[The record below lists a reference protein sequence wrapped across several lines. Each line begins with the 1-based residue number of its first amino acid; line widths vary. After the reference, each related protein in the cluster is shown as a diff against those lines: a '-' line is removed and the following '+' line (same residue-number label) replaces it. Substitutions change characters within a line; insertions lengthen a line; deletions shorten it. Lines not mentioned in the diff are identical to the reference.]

1 MTLVINI
8 LIDILNEGLMYALLA
23 MGMYIT
29 YSILDFPDL
38 SVDGTF
44 PLGAVLSGVLIIQ
57 GVDPWLCLVIS
68 FAAGMAAGV
77 LTGLMHVKLR
87 ITPLLCGIIMYTAM
101 LSVNLVI
108 LKAGTD
114 GKAVASFFTKNTIFN
129 SGIASLIPKNIGE
142 GGFYIRTVVIA
153 LILVIVC
160 KLLLDLYL
168 KTKHGLLLRATGA
181 NDKYTV
187 MLGRNP
193 GSMKI
198 FGLALGNGFA
208 ALAGSVIAQNKGSA
222 DQQMGIGMVVL
233 GLASVIIGLS
243 LFRRVKFM
251 KGTTMVILG
260 SLVYKAA
267 YQIVLSLGIPTDFN
281 NLMKALIFLVAL
293 VLGGSE
299 LRKLITSLGKKPEPV
314 KSDSKLALSNITKVF
329 NRGTVDESKLFD
341 NFTLDVNDGDFI
353 SVVGSNGSGKT
364 TMLNIVCGGIQ
375 PDSGAVVFN
384 GENIVLSKEYERAR
398 KIGRVLQDPKMGT
411 CGSLTILENL
421 ALADNKLHPFGLS
434 PAVNRKR
441 EEHYK
446 KLLESCGMGL
456 ENRMG
461 VLAGSLSG
469 GQRQALALIIATM
482 ADIDLLILDEHTAA
496 LDPKTAANVLRLSD
510 KFIEEDGLTAL
521 MVTHN
526 MRDAIAH
533 GNRLIMMNAG
543 KIILDVS
550 GEDKRKLTVEDLL
563 DAFAKLSGSEFAND
577 RALLS

>member
-8 LIDILNEGLMYALLA
+8 LLDILNEGLMYALLA

-44 PLGAVLSGVLIIQ
+44 PLGAVLSGVLILQ
-57 GVDPWLCLVIS
+57 GVDPWLCLLIS

-114 GKAVASFFTKNTIFN
+114 GGAVASFFTKDTIFN
-129 SGIASLIPKNIGE
+129 SGLAGFIPKSV
-142 GGFYIRTVVIA
+142 GGFYIRTAVISFIIVV
-153 LILVIVC
+153 VC

-168 KTKHGLLLRATGA
+168 KTKHGLLLRGTGA

-187 MLGRNP
+187 MLGKDP
-193 GSMKI
+193 GTIKI

-208 ALAGSVIAQNKGSA
+208 AIAGSVIAQNKGSA
-222 DQQMGIGMVVL
+222 DQQMGVGMVVL

-243 LFRRVKFM
+243 LFKRVKFM

-260 SLVYKAA
+260 SLIYKAA
-267 YQIVLSLGIPTDFN
+267 YQIVLSLGLPTDYN
-281 NLMKALIFLVAL
+281 NLMKALIFLIAL
-293 VLGGSE
+293 VLGGGE
-299 LRKLITSLGKKPEPV
+299 LKKLISSIGRKPEPV
-314 KSDSKLALSNITKVF
+314 QSANRLSLSKITKIF
-329 NRGTVDESKLFD
+329 NRGTVDENKLFD
-341 NFTLDVNDGDFI
+341 EFSLDVKDGDFI

-364 TMLNIVCGGIQ
+364 TMLNVVCGGVE

-384 GENIVLSKEYERAR
+384 GQNIAMMKEFQRAR
-398 KIGRVLQDPKMGT
+398 RIGRVLQDPKMGT

-421 ALADNKLHPFGLS
+421 ALADNKNHSFGLT
-434 PAVNRKR
+434 PAVNPAR
-441 EEHYK
+441 EQYYK

-482 ADIDLLILDEHTAA
+482 SDIDLLILDEHTAA
-496 LDPKTAANVLRLSD
+496 LDPKSSETLMKITD
-510 KFIEEDGLTAL
+510 KVVKEKHITTL

-526 MRDAIAH
+526 LRFAVEYGSRLVMMH
-533 GNRLIMMNAG
+533 GGRAVMDIDGDEKQKLVVDDILG
-543 KIILDVS
+543 KFNEISIEC
-550 GEDKRKLTVEDLL
+550 G
-563 DAFAKLSGSEFAND
+563 N
-577 RALLS
+577 

>member
-299 LRKLITSLGKKPEPV
+299 LRKLITSLGIKHEPV
-314 KSDSKLALSNITKVF
+314 KSDRKLALSNITKVF

-496 LDPKTAANVLRLSD
+496 LDPKSSETLMKITEKVV
-510 KFIEEDGLTAL
+510 KEKHLTTL

-526 MRDAIAH
+526 LRFAVEYGSRLVMMH
-533 GNRLIMMNAG
+533 GGSAVMDIDGEAKKNLVVDDILG
-543 KIILDVS
+543 KFNEISIEC
-550 GEDKRKLTVEDLL
+550 G
-563 DAFAKLSGSEFAND
+563 N
-577 RALLS
+577 